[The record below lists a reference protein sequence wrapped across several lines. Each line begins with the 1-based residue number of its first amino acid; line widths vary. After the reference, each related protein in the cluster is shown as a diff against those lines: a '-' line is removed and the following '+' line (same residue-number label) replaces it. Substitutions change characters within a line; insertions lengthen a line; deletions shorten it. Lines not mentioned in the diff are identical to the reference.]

1 MKQLRMKILGFFTVV
16 LVLFTLLFLYLF
28 STILERQAIE
38 QQGEDLQS
46 QLLTLSSLLDE
57 EEFETDLEAVT
68 QQLSQTADVIDERI
82 TFITPTGEVTYDS
95 RAEEGR
101 LENHLDRPEIQQ
113 ILQEGAS
120 VGTYDRTSESTGE
133 VLYYAAVAL
142 NSEDGELIGFLRLSK
157 NVEEMAGL
165 TEQMIQVLALFMMIS
180 ILVALLF
187 TNYWTKKISDPIEK
201 MKELT
206 EKLSVQHY
214 SSRYNGSSYR
224 EIDDLGQSINLLAIN
239 LDQQMKEINENQT
252 RLRELINHLII
263 GVMVV
268 DSEGHITMV
277 NPVMNEVLG
286 EDLYGKIGERFD
298 EALHSTTLVEMI
310 RQAMSE
316 QTIQN
321 QEAELLYPEEKIVDA
336 NVVPVF
342 NQQKETFNHIVL
354 LYDITEIRRLE
365 KVRTD
370 FVANVSHELRTP
382 ITAVK
387 GFAET
392 LLDGALQD
400 EAVLV
405 EFLEIIYKE
414 STRLDLM
421 VQDILQLSKLEK
433 HKASTVVQ
441 RVKAREVVEEVLKIV
456 HQKTDLKQISVDL
469 IEPVPVEL
477 DIDRDQLKQIT
488 LNLVGNAIAY
498 TPEGGEIT
506 VTLSKTDKE
515 AVLSVADNG
524 VGIPKESQARVFER
538 FYRVDKARS
547 RNAGGT
553 GLGLAIVKWLVENND
568 GQISLESEEHKGST
582 FTVWLPLTKE
592 A

>member
-1 MKQLRMKILGFFTVV
+1 MKQLRMKILGFFTLV
-16 LVLFTLLFLYLF
+16 LVLFTLLFLFLF

-46 QLLTLSSLLDE
+46 QLLTLSSLLDIN
-57 EEFETDLEAVT
+57 EFETDVTAVSE
-68 QQLSQTADVIDERI
+68 QLSQTAAVISERI
-82 TFITPTGEVTYDS
+82 TFVTPNGEVTYDT
-95 RAEEGR
+95 RAEEGN
-101 LENHLDRPEIQQ
+101 LENHLNRPEIQQ
-113 ILQEGAS
+113 IIQGES
-120 VGTYDRTSESTGE
+120 VVGTYDRTSESTGE
-133 VLYYAAVAL
+133 VLYYAATAITDD
-142 NSEDGELIGFLRLSK
+142 SGELLGFLRLSK

-165 TEQMIQVLALFMMIS
+165 TEQMIQVLTVFMLIS

-201 MKELT
+201 MKRVT
-206 EKLSVQHY
+206 EKLSDQNY
-214 SSRYNGSSYR
+214 SSRYTGSSYG

-239 LDQQMKEINENQT
+239 LDQQMQEINENQT

-268 DSEGHITMV
+268 DNEGLITMV

-286 EDLYGKIGERFD
+286 EDLHSKIGEPFD
-298 EALHSTTLVEMI
+298 EALHSTNLVELI
-310 RQAMSE
+310 EKTIAE
-316 QTIQN
+316 KTIQN
-321 QEAELLYPEEKIVDA
+321 QETELFYPKEKIVDA

-342 NQQKETFNHIVL
+342 NQQKENFNHIVL

-392 LLDGALQD
+392 LLDGALKD
-400 EAVLV
+400 EEALV
-405 EFLEIIYKE
+405 DFLEIIYKE

-421 VQDILQLSKLEK
+421 VQDILQLSKLEN
-433 HKASTVVQ
+433 HKVHAVIQTVRAS
-441 RVKAREVVEEVLKIV
+441 EVVEEVLKIV
-456 HQKTDLKQISVDL
+456 HQKMDLKNQTFELV
-469 IEPVPVEL
+469 EEFPVTLEV
-477 DIDRDQLKQIT
+477 DRDQFKQVC
-488 LNLVGNAIAY
+488 LNLIGNAIAY
-498 TPEGGEIT
+498 TPDGGKIT
-506 VTLSKTDKE
+506 VTLKETDNE
-515 AVLSVADNG
+515 AVLVVSDTG
-524 VGIPKESQARVFER
+524 VGIPKESQARIFER

-553 GLGLAIVKWLVENND
+553 GLGLAIVKWLVENNN
-568 GQISLESEEHKGST
+568 GRITLESEENKGST
-582 FTVWLPLTKE
+582 FTVWLPLRKE
-592 A
+592 D

>member
-1 MKQLRMKILGFFTVV
+1 MKQLRMKILGFFTLV
-16 LVLFTLLFLYLF
+16 LVLFTLLFLFLF

-46 QLLTLSSLLDE
+46 QLLTLSSLLDIN
-57 EEFETDLEAVT
+57 EFETDIAAVSE
-68 QQLSQTADVIDERI
+68 QLSQTAAVISERI
-82 TFITPTGEVTYDS
+82 TFITPDGEVTYDT
-95 RAEEGR
+95 RAEEGN
-101 LENHLDRPEIQQ
+101 LENHLNRPEIQQ
-113 ILQEGAS
+113 IIQGES
-120 VGTYDRTSESTGE
+120 VVGTYDRTSESTGE
-133 VLYYAAVAL
+133 VLYYAATAITDD
-142 NSEDGELIGFLRLSK
+142 SGELLGFLRLSK

-165 TEQMIQVLALFMMIS
+165 TEQMIQVVTVFMLIS

-201 MKELT
+201 MKRVT
-206 EKLSVQHY
+206 EKLSDQNY
-214 SSRYNGSSYR
+214 SSRYTGSSYG

-239 LDQQMKEINENQT
+239 LDQQMQEINENQT

-268 DSEGHITMV
+268 DNEGLITMV

-286 EDLYGKIGERFD
+286 EDLHSKIGEPFD
-298 EALHSTTLVEMI
+298 EALHSTTLVELI
-310 RQAMSE
+310 EKTRAE
-316 QTIQN
+316 KTIQN
-321 QEAELLYPEEKIVDA
+321 QETELFYPKEKIVDA

-342 NQQKETFNHIVL
+342 NQQKENFNHIVL

-392 LLDGALQD
+392 LLDGALKD
-400 EAVLV
+400 EETLV
-405 EFLEIIYKE
+405 DFLEIIYKE

-421 VQDILQLSKLEK
+421 VQDILQLSKLEN
-433 HKASTVVQ
+433 HKVHAVIQTVRAS
-441 RVKAREVVEEVLKIV
+441 EVVEEVLKIV
-456 HQKTDLKQISVDL
+456 HQKMDLKNQTFELV
-469 IEPVPVEL
+469 EEFPVTLEV
-477 DIDRDQLKQIT
+477 DRDQFKQVC
-488 LNLVGNAIAY
+488 LNLIGNAIAY
-498 TPEGGEIT
+498 TPDGGKIT
-506 VTLSKTDKE
+506 VTLKETDNE
-515 AVLSVADNG
+515 AVLVVSDTG
-524 VGIPKESQARVFER
+524 VGIPKESQARIFER

-553 GLGLAIVKWLVENND
+553 GLGLAIVKWLVENNN
-568 GQISLESEEHKGST
+568 GRITLESEENKGST
-582 FTVWLPLTKE
+582 FTVWLPLRKE
-592 A
+592 D

>member
-1 MKQLRMKILGFFTVV
+1 MKQLRMKILGFFTLV
-16 LVLFTLLFLYLF
+16 LVLFTLLFLFLF

-46 QLLTLSSLLDE
+46 QLLTLSSLLDRNQFAMDASE
-57 EEFETDLEAVT
+57 ISE
-68 QQLSQTADVIDERI
+68 QLSRTAEVIDERI
-82 TFITPTGEVTYDS
+82 TFVTADGEVTYDT
-95 RAEEGR
+95 RAEEGN
-101 LENHLDRPEIQQ
+101 LENHLNRPEIQQ
-113 ILQEGAS
+113 VIQGEAV

-133 VLYYAAVAL
+133 VLYYAATAIT
-142 NSEDGELIGFLRLSK
+142 DDAGELIGFLRLSK

-165 TEQMIQVLALFMMIS
+165 TEQMIQVLALFMLIS

-201 MKELT
+201 MKRLT
-206 EKLSVQHY
+206 EKLSDQNY
-214 SSRYNGSSYR
+214 STRYKENSYR

-239 LDQQMKEINENQT
+239 LDQQMQEINENQT

-268 DSEGHITMV
+268 DSEGNITMV

-286 EDLYGKIGERFD
+286 EDIYSKIGEPFD
-298 EALHSTTLVEMI
+298 EALHSTSLVELI
-310 RQAMSE
+310 E
-316 QTIQN
+316 KTITEKTIQN
-321 QEAELLYPEEKIVDA
+321 QETELFYPEEKIVDA

-342 NQQKETFNHIVL
+342 NQLKETADHIVL

-392 LLDGALQD
+392 LLDGALKD
-400 EAVLV
+400 EDALV
-405 EFLEIIYKE
+405 DFLEIIYKE

-421 VQDILQLSKLEK
+421 VQDILQLSKLEN
-433 HKASTVVQ
+433 HKVQAVIQTVCAS
-441 RVKAREVVEEVLKIV
+441 EVIKEVLKIV
-456 HQKTDLKQISVDL
+456 HQKMDLKNQTFELVEEL
-469 IEPVPVEL
+469 PVKL
-477 DIDRDQLKQIT
+477 DVDRDQFKQIC
-488 LNLVGNAIAY
+488 LNLIGNAIAY
-498 TPEGGEIT
+498 TPDGGKIT
-506 VTLSKTDKE
+506 VTLTEKENE
-515 AVLSVADNG
+515 AVLAVSDTG
-524 VGIPKESQARVFER
+524 VGIPKESQARIFER

-568 GQISLESEEHKGST
+568 GRITLESEENKGST
-582 FTVWLPLTKE
+582 FRVWLPLHKRD
-592 A
+592 

>member
-1 MKQLRMKILGFFTVV
+1 MKQLRMKILSFFTLV

-46 QLLTLSSLLDE
+46 QLITLTSLLDE
-57 EEFETDLEAVT
+57 RQFEIDPYEIQ
-68 QQLSQTADVIDERI
+68 QQLSQTAKVIDERI
-82 TFITPTGEVTYDS
+82 TFITPDGEVIYDS
-95 RAEEGR
+95 RAEEMT

-113 ILQEGAS
+113 IIQGEAD
-120 VGTYDRTSESTGE
+120 VGVYDRTSESTGE
-133 VLYYAAVAL
+133 VLYYTATAVS
-142 NSEDGELIGFLRLSK
+142 SEEGELLGFLRLSK

-165 TEQMIQVLALFMMIS
+165 TEQMVQVLAVFMLIS

-201 MKELT
+201 MKHLT
-206 EKLSVQHY
+206 ERLSMQDY
-214 SSRYNGSSYR
+214 SSRYSSHSYG
-224 EIDDLGQSINLLAIN
+224 EIDDLGQSINLLATN
-239 LDQQMKEINENQT
+239 LNQQVQEINENEA
-252 RLRELINHLII
+252 RLRELINHLVI

-268 DSEGHITMV
+268 DTEGHITMV
-277 NPVMNEVLG
+277 NPAMNEILG
-286 EDLYGKIGERFD
+286 EDLHGKIGDSFD
-298 EALHSTTLVEMI
+298 EALHSTTLVELI
-310 RQAMSE
+310 KK
-316 QTIQN
+316 TINKKTSQN
-321 QEAELLYPEEKIVDA
+321 KETELFYPEEKIVDT
-336 NVVPVF
+336 NVIPIF
-342 NQQKETFNHIVL
+342 NQQKESFNHIVL

-382 ITAVK
+382 ITAIK

-392 LLDGALQD
+392 LLDGALKD
-400 EAVLV
+400 EDVLV

-433 HKASTVVQ
+433 HKVTTVVQ
-441 RVKAREVVEEVLKIV
+441 KVKVKEVTEEVLKIV
-456 HQKTDLKQISVDL
+456 HQKTKLKNLS
-469 IEPVPVEL
+469 IEVVEEIPVTLE
-477 DIDRDQLKQIT
+477 IDRDQLKQIF
-488 LNLVGNAIAY
+488 LNLIGNAIVY
-498 TPEGGEIT
+498 TPEGRKIT
-506 VTLSKTDKE
+506 VTLSQVETE
-515 AVLSVADNG
+515 AVLSVADTG
-524 VGIPKESQARVFER
+524 VGIPKESQSRVFER

-568 GQISLESEEHKGST
+568 GHISLESEENKGST
-582 FTVWLPLTKE
+582 FTVRLPLHKNV
-592 A
+592 

>member
-1 MKQLRMKILGFFTVV
+1 MKQLRMKILGFFTLV
-16 LVLFTLLFLYLF
+16 LVLFTLLFLFLF

-46 QLLTLSSLLDE
+46 QLLTLSSLLVRE
-57 EEFETDLEAVT
+57 QFETDVSQVSE
-68 QQLSQTADVIDERI
+68 QLSQTAEVINERI
-82 TFITPTGEVTYDS
+82 TFITPDGEVIYDT
-95 RAEEGR
+95 RAEEGT
-101 LENHLDRPEIQQ
+101 LENHLNRPEIQQ
-113 ILQEGAS
+113 IIQDES
-120 VGTYDRTSESTGE
+120 VIGTYDRTSESTGE
-133 VLYYAAVAL
+133 VLYYAATAITDD
-142 NSEDGELIGFLRLSK
+142 SGEVMGFLRLSK

-165 TEQMIQVLALFMMIS
+165 TEQMIQVLAVFMLIS

-201 MKELT
+201 MKQLT
-206 EKLSVQHY
+206 EKLSDQNY
-214 SSRYNGSSYR
+214 SSRYTGSSYG

-239 LDQQMKEINENQT
+239 LNQQMQEINENQT

-268 DSEGHITMV
+268 DNEGHITMV

-286 EDLYGKIGERFD
+286 EDLHSKIGEPFAD
-298 EALHSTTLVEMI
+298 ALHSTTLVELI
-310 RQAMSE
+310 EKTIAE
-316 QTIQN
+316 KTIQN
-321 QEAELLYPEEKIVDA
+321 QETELFYPKEKIVDA

-342 NQQKETFNHIVL
+342 NQLKETFNHIVL

-392 LLDGALQD
+392 LLDGALKD
-400 EAVLV
+400 EEALV

-421 VQDILQLSKLEK
+421 VQDILQLSKLEN
-433 HKASTVVQ
+433 HKVHAVVQ
-441 RVKAREVVEEVLKIV
+441 TVRASEVIKEVLKIV
-456 HQKTDLKQISVDL
+456 HQKMDLKNQSFELVEEL
-469 IEPVPVEL
+469 PVKLEV
-477 DIDRDQLKQIT
+477 DRDQFKQVC
-488 LNLVGNAIAY
+488 LNLIGNAIAY
-498 TPEGGEIT
+498 TPDGGKIT
-506 VTLSKTDKE
+506 VTLKETGNE
-515 AVLSVADNG
+515 AVLVVSDTG
-524 VGIPKESQARVFER
+524 VGIPKESQARIFER

-553 GLGLAIVKWLVENND
+553 GLGLAIVKWLVENNN
-568 GQISLESEEHKGST
+568 GHITLESEENKGST
-582 FTVWLPLTKE
+582 FTVWLPLHKE
-592 A
+592 D

>member
-1 MKQLRMKILGFFTVV
+1 MKQLRMKILGFFTLV
-16 LVLFTLLFLYLF
+16 LVLFTLLFLFLF

-46 QLLTLSSLLDE
+46 QLLTLSSLLDIN
-57 EEFETDLEAVT
+57 EFETDIAAVSE
-68 QQLSQTADVIDERI
+68 QLSQTAAVISERI
-82 TFITPTGEVTYDS
+82 TFVTPNGEVTYDT
-95 RAEEGR
+95 RADEGN
-101 LENHLDRPEIQQ
+101 LENHLNRPEIQQ
-113 ILQEGAS
+113 IIQGES
-120 VGTYDRTSESTGE
+120 VVGTYDRTSESTGE
-133 VLYYAAVAL
+133 VLYYAATAITDD
-142 NSEDGELIGFLRLSK
+142 SGELLGFLRLSK

-165 TEQMIQVLALFMMIS
+165 TEQMIQVLTVFMLIS

-201 MKELT
+201 MKRVT
-206 EKLSVQHY
+206 EKLSDQNY
-214 SSRYNGSSYR
+214 SSRYTGSSYG

-239 LDQQMKEINENQT
+239 LDQQMQEINENQT

-268 DSEGHITMV
+268 DNEGLITMV

-286 EDLYGKIGERFD
+286 EDLHSKIGEPFD
-298 EALHSTTLVEMI
+298 EALHSTNLVELI
-310 RQAMSE
+310 EKTIAE
-316 QTIQN
+316 KTIQN
-321 QEAELLYPEEKIVDA
+321 QETELFYPKEKIVDA

-342 NQQKETFNHIVL
+342 NQQKENFNHIVL

-392 LLDGALQD
+392 LLDGALKD
-400 EAVLV
+400 EEALV
-405 EFLEIIYKE
+405 DFLEIIYKE

-421 VQDILQLSKLEK
+421 VQDILQLSKLEN
-433 HKASTVVQ
+433 HKVHAVIQTVRAS
-441 RVKAREVVEEVLKIV
+441 EVVEEVLKIV
-456 HQKTDLKQISVDL
+456 HQKMDLKNQTFELV
-469 IEPVPVEL
+469 EEFPVTLEV
-477 DIDRDQLKQIT
+477 DRDQFKQVC
-488 LNLVGNAIAY
+488 LNLIGNAIAY
-498 TPEGGEIT
+498 TPDGGKIT
-506 VTLSKTDKE
+506 VTLKETDNE
-515 AVLSVADNG
+515 AVLVVSDTG
-524 VGIPKESQARVFER
+524 VGIPKESQARIFER

-553 GLGLAIVKWLVENND
+553 GLGLAIVKWLVENNN
-568 GQISLESEEHKGST
+568 GRITLESEENKGST
-582 FTVWLPLTKE
+582 FTVWLPLRKE
-592 A
+592 D

>member
-1 MKQLRMKILGFFTVV
+1 MKQLRMKILGFFTLV
-16 LVLFTLLFLYLF
+16 LVLFTLLFLFLF

-46 QLLTLSSLLDE
+46 QLLTLSSLLDIN
-57 EEFETDLEAVT
+57 EFETDVTAVSE
-68 QQLSQTADVIDERI
+68 QLSQTAAVISERI
-82 TFITPTGEVTYDS
+82 TFVTPNGEVTYDT
-95 RAEEGR
+95 RADEGN
-101 LENHLDRPEIQQ
+101 LENHLNRPEIQQ
-113 ILQEGAS
+113 IIQGES
-120 VGTYDRTSESTGE
+120 VVGTYDRTSESTGE
-133 VLYYAAVAL
+133 VLYYAATAITDD
-142 NSEDGELIGFLRLSK
+142 SGELLGFLRLSK

-165 TEQMIQVLALFMMIS
+165 TEQMIQVLTVFMLIS

-201 MKELT
+201 MKRVT
-206 EKLSVQHY
+206 EKLSDQNY
-214 SSRYNGSSYR
+214 SSRYTGSSYG

-239 LDQQMKEINENQT
+239 LDQQMQEINENQT

-268 DSEGHITMV
+268 DNEGLITMV

-286 EDLYGKIGERFD
+286 EDLHSKIGEPFD
-298 EALHSTTLVEMI
+298 EALHSTNLVELI
-310 RQAMSE
+310 EKTIAE
-316 QTIQN
+316 KTIQN
-321 QEAELLYPEEKIVDA
+321 QETELFYPKEKIVDA

-342 NQQKETFNHIVL
+342 NQQKENFNHIVL

-392 LLDGALQD
+392 LLDGALKD
-400 EAVLV
+400 EEALV
-405 EFLEIIYKE
+405 DFLEIIYKE

-421 VQDILQLSKLEK
+421 VQDILQLSKLEN
-433 HKASTVVQ
+433 HKVHAVIQTVRAS
-441 RVKAREVVEEVLKIV
+441 EVVEEVLKIV
-456 HQKTDLKQISVDL
+456 HQKMDLKNQTFELV
-469 IEPVPVEL
+469 EEFPVTLEV
-477 DIDRDQLKQIT
+477 DRDQFKQVC
-488 LNLVGNAIAY
+488 LNLIGNAIAY
-498 TPEGGEIT
+498 TPDGGKIT
-506 VTLSKTDKE
+506 VTLKETDNE
-515 AVLSVADNG
+515 AVLVVSDTG
-524 VGIPKESQARVFER
+524 VGIPKESQARIFER

-553 GLGLAIVKWLVENND
+553 GLGLAIVKWLVENNN
-568 GQISLESEEHKGST
+568 GRITLESEENKGST
-582 FTVWLPLTKE
+582 FTVWLPLRKE
-592 A
+592 D

>member
-1 MKQLRMKILGFFTVV
+1 MKQLRMKILGFFTLV
-16 LVLFTLLFLYLF
+16 LVLFTLLFLFLF

-46 QLLTLSSLLDE
+46 QLLTLSSLLDIN
-57 EEFETDLEAVT
+57 EFETDVTAVSE
-68 QQLSQTADVIDERI
+68 QLSQTAAVISERI
-82 TFITPTGEVTYDS
+82 TFVTPNGEVTYDT
-95 RAEEGR
+95 RADEGN
-101 LENHLDRPEIQQ
+101 LENHLNRPEIQQ
-113 ILQEGAS
+113 IIQGES
-120 VGTYDRTSESTGE
+120 VVGTYDRTSESTGE
-133 VLYYAAVAL
+133 VLYYAATAITDD
-142 NSEDGELIGFLRLSK
+142 SGELLGFLRLSK

-165 TEQMIQVLALFMMIS
+165 TEQMIQVLTVFMLIS

-201 MKELT
+201 MKRVT
-206 EKLSVQHY
+206 EKLSDQNY
-214 SSRYNGSSYR
+214 SSRYTGSSYG

-239 LDQQMKEINENQT
+239 LDQQMQEINENQT

-268 DSEGHITMV
+268 DNEGLITMV

-286 EDLYGKIGERFD
+286 EDLHSKIGQPFD
-298 EALHSTTLVEMI
+298 EALHSTTLVELI
-310 RQAMSE
+310 E
-316 QTIQN
+316 KTIVEKTIQN
-321 QEAELLYPEEKIVDA
+321 QETELFYPKEKIVDA

-342 NQQKETFNHIVL
+342 NQQKENFNHIVL

-392 LLDGALQD
+392 LLDGALKD
-400 EAVLV
+400 EEALV
-405 EFLEIIYKE
+405 DFLEIIYKE

-421 VQDILQLSKLEK
+421 VQDILQLSKLEN
-433 HKASTVVQ
+433 HKVHAVVQ
-441 RVKAREVVEEVLKIV
+441 TVRASEVVEEVLKIV
-456 HQKTDLKQISVDL
+456 HQKMDLKNQTFELV
-469 IEPVPVEL
+469 EEFPVKL
-477 DIDRDQLKQIT
+477 DVDRDQFKQVC
-488 LNLVGNAIAY
+488 LNLMGNAIAY
-498 TPEGGEIT
+498 TPDGGKIT
-506 VTLSKTDKE
+506 VTLKETDNE
-515 AVLSVADNG
+515 AVLAVSDTG
-524 VGIPKESQARVFER
+524 VGIPKESQARIFER

-553 GLGLAIVKWLVENND
+553 GLGLAIVKWLVENNN
-568 GQISLESEEHKGST
+568 GRITLESEENKGST
-582 FTVWLPLTKE
+582 FTVWLPLRKE
-592 A
+592 D

>member
-1 MKQLRMKILGFFTVV
+1 MKQLRMKILGFFTLV
-16 LVLFTLLFLYLF
+16 LVLFTLLFLFLF

-46 QLLTLSSLLDE
+46 QLLTLSSLLDIN
-57 EEFETDLEAVT
+57 EFETDIAAVSE
-68 QQLSQTADVIDERI
+68 QLSQTAAVISERI
-82 TFITPTGEVTYDS
+82 TFITPDGEVTYDT
-95 RAEEGR
+95 RAEEGN
-101 LENHLDRPEIQQ
+101 LENHLNRPEIQQ
-113 ILQEGAS
+113 IIQGES
-120 VGTYDRTSESTGE
+120 VVGTYDRTSESTGE
-133 VLYYAAVAL
+133 VLYYAATAITDD
-142 NSEDGELIGFLRLSK
+142 SGELLGFLRLSK

-165 TEQMIQVLALFMMIS
+165 TEQMIQVLTVFMLIS

-201 MKELT
+201 MKRVT
-206 EKLSVQHY
+206 EKLSDQNY
-214 SSRYNGSSYR
+214 SSRYTGSSYG

-239 LDQQMKEINENQT
+239 LDQQMQEINENQT

-268 DSEGHITMV
+268 DNEGLITMV

-286 EDLYGKIGERFD
+286 EDLHSKIGEPFD
-298 EALHSTTLVEMI
+298 EALHSTNLVELI
-310 RQAMSE
+310 EKTIAE
-316 QTIQN
+316 KTIQN
-321 QEAELLYPEEKIVDA
+321 QETELFYPKEKIVDA

-342 NQQKETFNHIVL
+342 NQQKENFNHIVL

-392 LLDGALQD
+392 LLDGALKD
-400 EAVLV
+400 EEALV
-405 EFLEIIYKE
+405 DFLEIIYKE

-421 VQDILQLSKLEK
+421 VQDILQLSKLEN
-433 HKASTVVQ
+433 HKVHAVIQTVRAS
-441 RVKAREVVEEVLKIV
+441 EVVEEVLKIV
-456 HQKTDLKQISVDL
+456 HQKMDLKNQTFELV
-469 IEPVPVEL
+469 EEFPVTLEV
-477 DIDRDQLKQIT
+477 DRDQFKQVC
-488 LNLVGNAIAY
+488 LNLIGNAIAY
-498 TPEGGEIT
+498 TPDGGKIT
-506 VTLSKTDKE
+506 VTLKETDNE
-515 AVLSVADNG
+515 AVLVVSDTG
-524 VGIPKESQARVFER
+524 VGIPKESQARIFER

-553 GLGLAIVKWLVENND
+553 GLGLAIVKWLVENNN
-568 GQISLESEEHKGST
+568 GRITLESEENKGST
-582 FTVWLPLTKE
+582 FTVWLPLRKE
-592 A
+592 D

>member
-82 TFITPTGEVTYDS
+82 TFITPTGDVTYDS

-113 ILQEGAS
+113 ILQEGVP

-165 TEQMIQVLALFMMIS
+165 TERMIQVLALFMMIS

-239 LDQQMKEINENQT
+239 LDQQMQEINENQT

-392 LLDGALQD
+392 LLDGALQG

-433 HKASTVVQ
+433 HKASTVIQ
-441 RVKAREVVEEVLKIV
+441 RVKARDVVEEVMKIV

-498 TPEGGEIT
+498 TPEGGDIT

-515 AVLSVADNG
+515 AILSVADNG